1 MLPNPEVAHA
11 TATPARVR
19 IVSPER
25 LLHDCLASRLNE
37 ESDFEMTAASD
48 SVDAALAQGGV
59 QPQEI
64 ILLGLECLRTIV
76 GDSAAGA
83 ELAWTRAAE
92 LKSMTPGIKV
102 VALDDRP
109 RAFRYV
115 QSQRFGLSGYVT
127 KQDCFQDIASVLRV
141 LLRGH
146 KGFLSTHAISM
157 ASMLAGPLTAS
168 GPTNK
173 SMQWLS
179 PRELQVLSAL
189 VQGKN
194 AKECS
199 QEMCVSPSTIENHKA
214 KIMRKLNVH
223 RAVDLFRIAV
233 DEGLVSA

>member
-1 MLPNPEVAHA
+1 MLPIPDAAHA

-25 LLHDCLASRLNE
+25 LLHDCLASRLSE
-37 ESDFEMTAASD
+37 ESDFEMTAASE
-48 SVDAALAQGGV
+48 SVDAALEQGRI

-76 GDSAAGA
+76 GAAGA

-92 LKSMTPGIKV
+92 LKSVTPSIKV

-109 RAFRYV
+109 RAYRYV

-127 KQDCFQDIASVLRV
+127 KQDCFQDIASVLRL

-157 ASMLAGPLTAS
+157 RSMLTGPLAAS
-168 GPTNK
+168 DSTTK

-189 VQGKN
+189 VRGKN

-223 RAVDLFRIAV
+223 KAVDLFRIAV
-233 DEGLVSA
+233 EEGLVSA